1 MTNTLDVPTLLL
13 PGNFGVRTIDAMMPT
28 NLSDVHRD
36 RRSTLVQ
43 NFICEDRIWAVPE
56 LLEDALDV
64 DYLTDEESDDNEDFG
79 VPVPELNDLI
89 NGFEDGDDKIQDEDK
104 AFKTH
109 LADLKKRGFEKATRE
124 EIKQSKLTRTE
135 LLDSN
140 ITE

>member
-79 VPVPELNDLI
+79 VPVPDLNDLI
-89 NGFEDGDDKIQDEDK
+89 NGFEDGDEKI
-104 AFKTH
+104 
-109 LADLKKRGFEKATRE
+109 
-124 EIKQSKLTRTE
+124 
-135 LLDSN
+135 
-140 ITE
+140 

>member
-79 VPVPELNDLI
+79 VPVPDLNDLI
-89 NGFEDGDDKIQDEDK
+89 NGFEGGDEKI
-104 AFKTH
+104 
-109 LADLKKRGFEKATRE
+109 
-124 EIKQSKLTRTE
+124 
-135 LLDSN
+135 
-140 ITE
+140 